1 MTQTPTAARI
11 EHVNITVSDMDRSI
25 ALLEEAFGWHVRIRA
40 PHGVRGEF
48 AHVGSRDSYVALW
61 ADGADYSGQAKGR
74 PLNHIGVE
82 VADLATAEE
91 AVLAAG
97 LETHSHGTYAP
108 GPSTFYFFDWDG
120 IEFEVVSYA

>member
-1 MTQTPTAARI
+1 MTQTPTPARI
-11 EHVNITVSDMDRSI
+11 EHVNITVSDLDRSI
-25 ALLEEAFGWHVRIRA
+25 ALLEAAFGWHVRIRA

-48 AHVGSRDSYVALW
+48 AHVGSTDSYVALW
-61 ADGADYSGQAKGR
+61 ADGADYSGQVKGK

-82 VADLATAEE
+82 VADLSAAEA

-97 LETHSHGTYAP
+97 LKTHSHGTYAP
-108 GPSTFYFFDWDG
+108 GPATFYFFDWDG